1 MIPPVCP
8 HCGFVSNDESPRFCS
23 SCGARMDGTPL
34 AAPPA
39 PEQKSLATAG
49 LCSSF
54 LPGLGQVYNGETGK
68 GFLLF
73 ILAFAG
79 LVLFIFPGLVVWL
92 YAMYDA
98 YAVAG
103 RMNAGTIPYRP
114 ANTLHMVAFVLFAV
128 VVIVVALFVIVALV
142 IQSMATDLA
151 PLGLGTS
158 DITTNE
164 IYKML

>member
-8 HCGFVSNDESPRFCS
+8 HCGFVSNDEAPRFCS
-23 SCGARMDGTPL
+23 ACGARMDGVTP
-34 AAPPA
+34 PPV

-54 LPGLGQVYNGETGK
+54 LPGLGQVYNGDTGK

-79 LVLFIFPGLVVWL
+79 LVLFIVPGLVVWL

-114 ANTLHMVAFVLFAV
+114 ANTLHLAAFILSAV
-128 VVIVVALFVIVALV
+128 VVVVIALFVIIALV
-142 IQSMATDLA
+142 IQSMAASLG
-151 PLGLGTS
+151 PLGLGTGGIS
-158 DITTNE
+158 PNDLYN
-164 IYKML
+164 ML